1 MILPVWRC
9 AFRSGSRTLRADQ
22 NRQGGF
28 LKILIFSHDGKL
40 GDAVVNTAFLR
51 GARLLDPEVEIHVLA
66 SGNSGNLWQADSR
79 IARVWNFENPPL
91 LECLRTSWAIRRERF
106 DYLVTFK
113 ERFRSEKTRI
123 LLKLA
128 APRRGVL
135 MEEGKLPGQV
145 THAVRKSQ
153 ISLQAIYGE
162 PAHTLIPRYELHR
175 TPSAAPLAAL
185 TGLLPNQ
192 ELIVVNLFGSEP
204 NNART
209 VSTAAAVGIL
219 QRIAVALPSAAV
231 ALSCTNSTQ
240 ALAQQAI
247 DGVRA
252 QTDTGIH
259 WRALV
264 VNTENDLP
272 GLVALCDR
280 ASVVISPDTSLIHIA
295 SALDKP
301 VLGIYQNDGV
311 KSIEWAPLCSRFAV
325 VIAPDAKTIHGFSAD
340 EVLQKVLA
348 LRGMGPVMAPDKT
361 PV

>member
-51 GARLLDPEVEIHVLA
+51 GARLLDPGVEIHVLA

-128 APRRGVL
+128 APRRSVL

-153 ISLQAIYGE
+153 VSLQAIYGE
-162 PAHTLIPRYELHR
+162 RAHTLIPRYELHR
-175 TPSAAPLAAL
+175 TPGTALPADLA
-185 TGLLPNQ
+185 GLLPDQ

-231 ALSCTNSTQ
+231 ALTCTNSTQ

-301 VLGIYQNDGV
+301 VVGIYQNDGI
-311 KSIEWAPLCSRFAV
+311 KPIEWAPLCSHFAV

-340 EVLQKVLA
+340 EVVQKVLA
-348 LRGMGPVMAPDKT
+348 LRDRASVKT
-361 PV
+361 PA